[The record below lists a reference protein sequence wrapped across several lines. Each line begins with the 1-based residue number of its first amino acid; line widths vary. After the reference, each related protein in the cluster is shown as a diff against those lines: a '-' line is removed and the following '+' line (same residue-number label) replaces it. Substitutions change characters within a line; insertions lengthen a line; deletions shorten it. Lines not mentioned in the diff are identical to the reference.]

1 MIYKPS
7 PRSIP
12 VRIEKRPVAFATGL
26 FLHRRGAPRGRP
38 VVNVDDSLN
47 WTENHTDSRAG
58 SPRASPYNKLQ
69 TIFIFAKR
77 PTMNDY
83 FVPKMR
89 SPASPKPGTM

>member
-12 VRIEKRPVAFATGL
+12 VRIKKSCRLCDSFFYTV
-26 FLHRRGAPRGRP
+26 GAPRGRP

-58 SPRASPYNKLQ
+58 SPRANPYNKLQ

>member
-26 FLHRRGAPRGRP
+26 FYTVGAPRGRP

-58 SPRASPYNKLQ
+58 SPHAIPYNKLQ
-69 TIFIFAKR
+69 TIFIFDER
-77 PTMNDY
+77 LL
-83 FVPKMR
+83 R
-89 SPASPKPGTM
+89 SEDAVAGIA

>member
-7 PRSIP
+7 PRSILA
-12 VRIEKRPVAFATGL
+12 RIKKRACRICDRP
-26 FLHRRGAPRGRP
+26 FLHRRGRH

-69 TIFIFAKR
+69 TIFIFDER
-77 PTMNDY
+77 LL
-83 FVPKMR
+83 R
-89 SPASPKPGTM
+89 SEDAVAGIA